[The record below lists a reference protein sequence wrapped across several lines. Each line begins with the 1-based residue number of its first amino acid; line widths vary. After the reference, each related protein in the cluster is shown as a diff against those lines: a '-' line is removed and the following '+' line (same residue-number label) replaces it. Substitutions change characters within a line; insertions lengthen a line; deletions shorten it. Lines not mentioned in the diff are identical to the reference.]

1 MGSAS
6 KESETTVL
14 RPPSRRREEMK
25 RNKRRKEM
33 KAILRGK
40 KWKEIDVE
48 YIGRTQNVRFYK
60 DKSDGKVYPED
71 VLELKEYY
79 GG

>member
-1 MGSAS
+1 
-6 KESETTVL
+6 
-14 RPPSRRREEMK
+14 
-25 RNKRRKEM
+25 M

-48 YIGRTQNVRFYK
+48 YIGRTQKVRSYK
-60 DKSDGKVYPED
+60 DKNDGKVYPED
-71 VLELKEYY
+71 VLELKECC

>member
-1 MGSAS
+1 
-6 KESETTVL
+6 
-14 RPPSRRREEMK
+14 MK
-25 RNKRRKEM
+25 AYIVHDSPLGTDYWGEGMYTM

-71 VLELKEYY
+71 ALELKEYY